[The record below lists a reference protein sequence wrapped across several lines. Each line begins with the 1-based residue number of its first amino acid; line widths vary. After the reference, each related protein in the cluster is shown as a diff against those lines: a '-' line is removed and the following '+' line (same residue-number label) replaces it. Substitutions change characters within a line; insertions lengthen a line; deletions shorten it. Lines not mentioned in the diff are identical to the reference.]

1 MRNIYLEDAYV
12 RLQQIESNLV
22 NENVSRS
29 SLENQLNNV
38 YILLTKSQEKQKQR
52 AISVAIEFIVRAT
65 AMARVLPDFQSLG
78 MGPAPVNFPQPFS
91 PMIAPT
97 GPNFSYTPFVFQQT
111 SQLFPKA
118 FKPGK
123 PRLYEILTL
132 VRQAKTLVLQMIRYN
147 PNP

>member
-1 MRNIYLEDAYV
+1 MRNVYLEDAYV
-12 RLQQIESNLV
+12 RLQQLESNLI

-29 SLENQLNNV
+29 SLENQLNGI
-38 YILLTKSQEKQKQR
+38 YLLLTRSQEKRKQPTI
-52 AISVAIEFIVRAT
+52 ATAMDFIVRAT
-65 AMARVLPDFQSLG
+65 AMTRVLPDFQSLG

-91 PMIAPT
+91 PVVAPT

-111 SQLFPKA
+111 SQMFPQA